1 MFVPSVTPAWHD
13 GPMDVRRTVLDE
25 VAGLLASR
33 HVGRPLL
40 VGVDGRVGSGKSTF
54 ARELVAALQASGR
67 PAMHLDSDGF
77 HHVRAVRQSGPD
89 QARGYYDHAYDLGAV
104 AERVLRPLRAGGSL
118 EVATRVHDLETD
130 EVVDDETTVV
140 DPAAVVVLDCTFLQR
155 GDLRDLW
162 DEVVWLDV
170 RRATALRRGVARD
183 AERLGGV
190 AAAEAAYET
199 RYMAACDLYV
209 AEQSPRERAS
219 IVVDHEDPT
228 RPRLVR
234 AG

>member
-1 MFVPSVTPAWHD
+1 MPSVTPSWHD

-25 VAGLLASR
+25 VAGLLAPR
-33 HVGRPLL
+33 RPGRPLL
-40 VGVDGRVGSGKSTF
+40 VGVDGVVGSGKSTF
-54 ARELVAALQASGR
+54 ARELVNVLQGTGR
-67 PAMHLDSDGF
+67 PALHLDSDGF
-77 HHVRAVRQSGPD
+77 HHVRAVRQSGSD
-89 QARGYYDHAYDLGAV
+89 QARGYYDHAYDLEAV
-104 AERVLRPLRAGGSL
+104 ADRVLRPLGAGASL

-140 DPAAVVVLDCTFLQR
+140 DPAAVVVFDCTFLQR
-155 GDLRDLW
+155 DDLRDLW

-170 RRATALRRGVARD
+170 RRTTALRRGVARD

-209 AEQSPRERAS
+209 AEQHPRERAS

-228 RPRLVR
+228 NPRILRPSM
-234 AG
+234 